1 MKSFGDWSK
10 ELGFSGAVLSVG
22 LIVITSSS
30 AWCASPVAEMVA
42 SSQVNREVENND
54 FPRVITEPNFEVDEA
69 GLMPSVNVA
78 DDTSLQ
84 SSLTFPPTPLLQGYR
99 VYTSRYQP
107 ANAEFCPPSPPTLGG
122 TGVQS
127 PPELGDLG
135 GEKDFCIH
143 GSLPGEGSLTPPS
156 LPGKGAEG
164 LGSEFVHSVENHRNL
179 TTQEVQLSQSETT
192 PQPPATPNSAAEELE
207 LSPEIL
213 ENSPVLQRW
222 LEEVPNV
229 LEDIRN
235 DPSFRTRLRLGY
247 SNFPSNDDASGI
259 NVGVEDVF
267 IGRTGL
273 TVSGDYQASF
283 NGDRQTFGA
292 DLRYYVL
299 PLGSYV
305 NVAPLV
311 GYRNIESNDY
321 STDGINVGAR
331 LMLALSRT
339 GAADVSLTQS
349 FVSPGSSDEVGITTL
364 SFGYAVTQNLRLS
377 TDIQKQNSREEKDS
391 RVGIVLEWMP

>member
-10 ELGFSGAVLSVG
+10 QLGFSGAVLSVG
-22 LIVITSSS
+22 LIVTTSSS
-30 AWCASPVAEMVA
+30 AWSVSPVPEMAA
-42 SSQVNREVENND
+42 SSQVKRQGEQVVPDGVSREDD
-54 FPRVITEPNFEVDEA
+54 FDSS
-69 GLMPSVNVA
+69 M
-78 DDTSLQ
+78 TS
-84 SSLTFPPTPLLQGYR
+84 PPTPLLQG
-99 VYTSRYQP
+99 
-107 ANAEFCPPSPPTLGG
+107 
-122 TGVQS
+122 
-127 PPELGDLG
+127 
-135 GEKDFCIH
+135 
-143 GSLPGEGSLTPPS
+143 EGSVIPIRFFNAKFHTPPAPLIKGGAIREYVSKNPIGVTPPS
-156 LPGKGAEG
+156 LVGNPAGG
-164 LGSEFVHSVENHRNL
+164 LGSEFVHPAENRRNL
-179 TTQEVQLSQSETT
+179 PAEEVQLSQSETT

-207 LSPEIL
+207 LSPEII

-321 STDGINVGAR
+321 STDGVNVGAR

-391 RVGIVLEWMP
+391 RVGIVLDWMP